1 MNTQNISCRDV
12 KLSNNN
18 NEMQLDV
25 IYNFLKNS
33 YWAKGIPKEFVE
45 KSLDN
50 SLCFGAFINNR
61 KIAFARVITDKI
73 SFAYLADVF
82 VLDHYR
88 NEGISKKLMTYLLQH
103 QDLQCIRKFM
113 LCTADAHGL
122 YEQFGFT
129 VVKSPE
135 SLMAINQPDLYL
147 AL

>member
-1 MNTQNISCRDV
+1 MGCE
-12 KLSNNN
+12 SNYA
-18 NEMQLDV
+18 LG
-25 IYNFLKNS
+25 S
-33 YWAKGIPKEFVE
+33 SP
-45 KSLDN
+45 
-50 SLCFGAFINNR
+50 
-61 KIAFARVITDKI
+61 FARVITDKI

-135 SLMAINQPDLYL
+135 SLMAIHQPDLYL